1 MKGARPVTWFAAAL
15 QALGAVGL
23 AVGLFVVLPWGIAL
37 AIVSTLALAGGTVLE
52 IGKRPRKLVGVPA
65 ATPEQRRAASLAD
78 RAQHASGR

>member
-1 MKGARPVTWFAAAL
+1 MKGARPVGWFAAVL

-52 IGKRPRKLVGVPA
+52 IGKRPRAVLGPA
-65 ATPEQRRAASLAD
+65 ATTPEQRRVHSLAD
-78 RAQHASGR
+78 RAANASGR